1 MKFTINKQFQNY
13 IKSLNLSFED
23 LLNASDIPNLLWKEE
38 LQVTEE
44 QYYKLLHALDNCV
57 DDQQILF
64 LSNVENIKMFIPI
77 VFAALAANNGLASVE
92 RLAKYKTL
100 IGPIK
105 LTINQS
111 ENTVSLKFD
120 YLNDQYELPRAA
132 LLTEQLLLLSL
143 MRQGTGRDIKPI
155 SVASPF
161 DYSLVVNNQF
171 KCKMIKNKANEITF
185 NKSDLLI
192 PFVTQNNIMWQYLE
206 PSLNQ
211 KLQELSYEKSFS
223 SIVRSQLYKK
233 VHSGVFSI
241 KEIAGS
247 LGLSSRTMQRKL
259 ASENTNFKSELQ
271 KVQKEMTINYLS
283 QSHLSIDEIAFL
295 VGYSDASA
303 LARAFKKWT
312 GHTITRY
319 KTEVMSK
326 DLKK

>member
-1 MKFTINKQFQNY
+1 
-13 IKSLNLSFED
+13 
-23 LLNASDIPNLLWKEE
+23 
-38 LQVTEE
+38 
-44 QYYKLLHALDNCV
+44 
-57 DDQQILF
+57 
-64 LSNVENIKMFIPI
+64 
-77 VFAALAANNGLASVE
+77 
-92 RLAKYKTL
+92 
-100 IGPIK
+100 
-105 LTINQS
+105 
-111 ENTVSLKFD
+111 
-120 YLNDQYELPRAA
+120 
-132 LLTEQLLLLSL
+132 
-143 MRQGTGRDIKPI
+143 
-155 SVASPF
+155 
-161 DYSLVVNNQF
+161 
-171 KCKMIKNKANEITF
+171 
-185 NKSDLLI
+185 
-192 PFVTQNNIMWQYLE
+192 MWQYLE